1 MKRFTFGAVPSRRLG
16 FSLGVDIIPK
26 KFCSFDCIYCQVGK
40 TTNHDIK
47 RKGFYDIQ
55 EVVSEVVRVTKNLKN
70 IDVITFS
77 GSGEPTLNA
86 DIGVMI
92 KEIKRQIDIPVSVI
106 TNSSLLYDEK
116 VREEISS
123 ADIILPSLDA
133 ASEDIFHYINRPH
146 SDIKLNTIIDGLKAL
161 RDTYKG
167 KIWLEVMMIKD
178 INDDLEELEKF
189 KKIINVLNVDKVQ
202 LNTVTRPP
210 VDNSIKSMTQDELER
225 ICRYF
230 GNNCEIV
237 CSFKKAVTEREG
249 KEDSAETILSMINRR
264 SLTLDDIL
272 SVTGLSLDETKNILK
287 LMEKQGKIKSFYF
300 ADNIYYMPNI
310 Q

>member
-1 MKRFTFGAVPSRRLG
+1 MKRFTFGPVPSRRLG

-40 TTNHDIK
+40 TTNQEIK
-47 RKGFYDIQ
+47 RKSFFDVQ
-55 EVVSEVVRVTKNLKN
+55 DVVSEIIRVSKNTKN

-92 KEIKRQIDIPVSVI
+92 KEIKRHIDIPVSVI
-106 TNSSLLYDEK
+106 TNSSLLHDDK

-146 SDIKLNTIIDGLKAL
+146 SIIELNTIVKSLKAL
-161 RDTYKG
+161 RNEYKG

-178 INDDLEELEKF
+178 INDDIEELDKF
-189 KKIINVLNVDKVQ
+189 KRIISVLDVDKVQ

-210 VDNSIKSMTQDELER
+210 MDNSAKSMSQDELER

-230 GNNCEIV
+230 GNNCEVV
-237 CSFKKAVTEREG
+237 CSFNKSVLESERR
-249 KEDSAETILSMINRR
+249 EDSAQTILDMLNRR
-264 SLTLDDIL
+264 SLTLDDII
-272 SVTGLSLDETKNILK
+272 SVTGLSLSDTKHILK
-287 LMEKQGKIKSFYF
+287 LMENEGKIKSFYF
-300 ADNIYYMPNI
+300 GDSTYYMPDI
-310 Q
+310 K

>member
-1 MKRFTFGAVPSRRLG
+1 MKRFTFGPIPSRRLG

-40 TTNHDIK
+40 TTNQDIK
-47 RKGFYDIQ
+47 RKSFFDVQ
-55 EVVSEVVRVTKNLKN
+55 EVVSEIIQVSKNQKN

-92 KEIKRQIDIPVSVI
+92 KEIKSHIDTPVSVI
-106 TNSSLLYDEK
+106 TNSSLLYDDK
-116 VREEISS
+116 VRDEISS

-146 SDIKLNTIIDGLKAL
+146 SIIELNTIVESLKAL
-161 RDTYKG
+161 RNEYKG

-178 INDDLEELEKF
+178 INDDMEELDKF
-189 KKIINVLNVDKVQ
+189 KRIIGVLGVDKVQ

-210 VDNSIKSMTQDELER
+210 MDNAAKSMSQDELER

-230 GNNCEIV
+230 GKDCEVI
-237 CSFKKAVTEREG
+237 CSFNKAVLESERR
-249 KEDSAETILSMINRR
+249 EDSAQTILDMLNRR
-264 SLTLDDIL
+264 SLTLDDII
-272 SVTGLSLDETKNILK
+272 SVTGLSLSDTKHILK
-287 LMEKQGKIKSFYF
+287 LLENEGKIKSFCF
-300 ADNIYYMPNI
+300 DDSTYYMPEI
-310 Q
+310 K